1 MHEDLRREF
10 GGKLRMNRDDYLAL
24 LREALSNQHGVALEF
39 EDWVEAEQARR
50 RIYSLR
56 DSLRRAG
63 DDSFDILSLV
73 MQPHARLLIV
83 RRDRLPRHNMEDGLS
98 AKSRLVRRDELPDK
112 FGFANY
118 AFNVSKPHRRRK
130 RQRNSN

>member
-1 MHEDLRREF
+1 
-10 GGKLRMNRDDYLAL
+10 MNRDDYMAL
-24 LREALSNQHGVALEF
+24 LREALSTPHGVALQF
-39 EDWVEAEQARR
+39 DDWVKAERVRR

-73 MQPHARLLIV
+73 MQSHGRLLIV
-83 RRDRLPRHNMEDGLS
+83 RRDRLPRHKMEDGLS
-98 AKSRLVRRDELPDK
+98 AKSRPVRRDELPDR
-112 FGFANY
+112 FGYANY
-118 AFNVSKPHRRRK
+118 SFNVSKPHRRRK